1 LYRKM
6 EENGFSSLEDLS
18 LEIGINK
25 GTISKYFRG
34 VQRPSIDVIPL
45 FCEALNVSPEELLTA
60 LGVTNHRE

>member
-1 LYRKM
+1 MYRKM